1 METPTN
7 SKPPAVNF
15 TPLERQMISHIEMN
29 WFLHGSL
36 PTPKDLSDKFDM
48 TQAAVG
54 AFLNREETRK
64 SLEARG
70 MPQVQH
76 MSGLL
81 PEQVGLINQIMNLSD
96 TRSERKKLSDASITP
111 KVWDGWKQD
120 PKVKAYMAARAEE
133 ILGGAIPD
141 AHLALVDKVK
151 AGDLGALKFYY
162 EMTGRYTGQ
171 NQGIDPR
178 QLLTRVFDIIAK
190 HVQNP
195 IALNAIAED
204 MTALMGQ
211 SSLDPAGNLNTKAP
225 VAGEVVQA
233 APVASLEG
241 F

>member
-15 TPLERQMISHIEMN
+15 TPKERQIINHLEMN
-29 WFLHGSL
+29 WFLQGSI
-36 PTPKDLSDKFDM
+36 PSPKDLSEKFDM

-54 AFLNREETRK
+54 AFLNREETRQ
-64 SLEARG
+64 SLTARG

-76 MSGLL
+76 ISGLS
-81 PEQVGLINQIMNLSD
+81 PEQVGLINQVMNLSD
-96 TRSERKKLSDASITP
+96 TRSERKKLSDAGITP

-120 PKVKAYMAARAEE
+120 PKVKQYMSARAEE

-151 AGDLGALKFYY
+151 AGDMGALKFYY

-195 IALNAIAED
+195 IALNLIAED
-204 MTALMGQ
+204 MTKLLGQ
-211 SSLDPAGNLNTKAP
+211 STLDPADNISTKAP
-225 VAGEVVQA
+225 VAAVVVQEPPA
-233 APVASLEG
+233 ALEG

>member
-7 SKPPAVNF
+7 SAPQGVSF
-15 TPLERQMISHIEMN
+15 TPKERQIISHLEMG

-36 PTPKDLSDKFDM
+36 PTPKELSDKFDM
-48 TQAAVG
+48 TQSAVG
-54 AFLNREETRK
+54 AFLNRPEVQQ
-64 SLEARG
+64 SLAARG
-70 MPQVQH
+70 MPQIQH
-76 MSGLL
+76 ASGLTS
-81 PEQVGLINQIMNLSD
+81 EQVGIINEIMNLSD
-96 TRSERKKLSDASITP
+96 TRSERKKLSDRQITP
-111 KVWDGWKQD
+111 KQWDGWKQD
-120 PKVKAYMAARAEE
+120 PKVKQYMAARAEE

-151 AGDLGALKFYY
+151 AGDMGALKFYY

-190 HVQNP
+190 HVNNP

-211 SSLDPAGNLNTKAP
+211 TSLDQGASLNTKAP
-225 VAGEVVQA
+225 VAGEVLQV
-233 APVASLEG
+233 APVATEG